1 MNFYNKIP
9 IALIGTV
16 ATIVIAQPT
25 AVFAISAD
33 EVGKI
38 AKSIT
43 VLIDSKNPG
52 SGIII
57 KRNGNTYTVL
67 TARHVFKDAQAK
79 YEIVTPDNKRYLLNY
94 SSVKKLPNI
103 DLAVVE
109 FTSTQTYS
117 VAKIGNSDLATEGKA
132 AYVAGF
138 PKTSAAINTS
148 IYNFTDGRITANASR
163 PLDDGYAL
171 VYSNNTLPGR
181 ADTRAAESSS
191 INQNIQIAKTGFNLG
206 IPINTSLRLLASSQ
220 VDLGV
225 KVPSARVATGLKA
238 DDFYIQGVN
247 RFYEANFQ
255 GAIAAYNQAI
265 QLNPNY
271 AAAYLN
277 RGQARYLSRDTK
289 GALEDLNQALRISP
303 NNVEAL
309 FIRSFA
315 RKQLGDAQGATDDL
329 NQVMRSNPISAT
341 DYTNRGSAR
350 SFSGDHRGAIEDF
363 NQALKLAPNT
373 LLTYIFRGGAYEG
386 LRDYQSAIANYD
398 QALLINPNFV
408 LAYLRRGTARF
419 ELGDKQGAIKDYN
432 EALKI
437 NPNNAPAYFNRGLAR
452 VQLGDKQGAIQ
463 DYTEALKI
471 DPNNANAYKG
481 RGIAR
486 FELGDKQGAIQDYNQ
501 ALKINPND
509 AYAYIFRA
517 NFRNTLGDKQGA
529 IQDYTEALKIDPN
542 NADAYSSRGTA
553 RRDLGDNQG
562 AITDLNE
569 ALRIDPNNDLAYY
582 IRGTARSKLGDKQ
595 GAIQDYN
602 EALRIDPNDL
612 SAYFMRGE
620 ARRDLGDKEGAI
632 QDFQKAADLFQQRGD
647 QKTYQ
652 SLLVIIR
659 QLQNN
664 TPTQPT
670 STTLLSANSS
680 LIPGK
685 SSALPSDGSLYEQH
699 TFVGRAGQSVTIT
712 LESSDFDTFVAL
724 FSGDGKKL
732 AENDDISRSN
742 TNSALT
748 FTLPA
753 SGRYTVVVNAYK
765 KGERGRY
772 NLTIR

>member
-1 MNFYNKIP
+1 MNFSNKFP

-79 YEIVTPDNKRYLLNY
+79 YEIVTPDDKRYLLNY

-109 FTSTQTYS
+109 FTSSQTYS

-138 PKTSAAINTS
+138 PKTSGAINHS

-163 PLDDGYAL
+163 PLEDGYAL
-171 VYSNNTLPGR
+171 VYSNNTLPGMSGGPVLNENGEVVGIHGR

-225 KVPSARVATGLKA
+225 KVPSAPVATGLKA
-238 DDFYIQGVN
+238 DDFYIQGEEKDKKGD
-247 RFYEANFQ
+247 YQ
-255 GAIAAYNQAI
+255 GAVAAYTQAI

-271 AAAYLN
+271 ANAYTN
-277 RGQARYLSRDTK
+277 RAIARYNHQKDYK
-289 GALEDLNQALRISP
+289 GVIEDLNQLLR
-303 NNVEAL
+303 
-309 FIRSFA
+309 
-315 RKQLGDAQGATDDL
+315 
-329 NQVMRSNPISAT
+329 
-341 DYTNRGSAR
+341 
-350 SFSGDHRGAIEDF
+350 
-363 NQALKLAPNT
+363 
-373 LLTYIFRGGAYEG
+373 
-386 LRDYQSAIANYD
+386 
-398 QALLINPNFV
+398 INPNNS
-408 LAYLRRGTARF
+408 LAYFNRAKARSKLGDEQGASEDRKKGLQVNPSNAEEYVNRGTTRF
-419 ELGDKQGAIKDYN
+419 YLGDKQGAIADFDQALRINPNYAEAYGSRGVVRSNLEDNQGALADFNQALRINPNLAGELYLNRGSVRAKLKDNQGAIADLN
-432 EALKI
+432 EALRI
-437 NPNNAPAYFNRGLAR
+437 NPNDAVAYFGRGVAR
-452 VQLGDKQGAIQ
+452 NGLGDKQGAIA
-463 DYTEALKI
+463 D
-471 DPNNANAYKG
+471 
-481 RGIAR
+481 
-486 FELGDKQGAIQDYNQ
+486 FSQ
-501 ALKINPND
+501 AVRINPN
-509 AYAYIFRA
+509 YGSAYI
-517 NFRNTLGDKQGA
+517 
-529 IQDYTEALKIDPN
+529 
-542 NADAYSSRGTA
+542 A
-553 RRDLGDNQG
+553 RGDN
-562 AITDLNE
+562 
-569 ALRIDPNNDLAYY
+569 
-582 IRGTARSKLGDKQ
+582 RSKLGDKQ
-595 GAIQDYN
+595 GAIADYN
-602 EALRIDPNDL
+602 EAVRINPNNDVAYWSRGDVRYDLGDKKGAIADYNEAVRIDPNF
-612 SAYFMRGE
+612 AVVYFSRGQ
-620 ARRDLGDKEGAI
+620 AHRSLGDNQSAI
-632 QDFQKAADLFQQRGD
+632 QDYQKAADLFQQQGD

-652 SLLVIIR
+652 NLLVIIR
-659 QLQNN
+659 QLENN
-664 TPTQPT
+664 TPTRST

-680 LIPGK
+680 LIPGR

-699 TFVGRAGQSVTIT
+699 TFVGRAGQSVTISV
-712 LESSDFDTFVAL
+712 ESRDFDTLVAL
-724 FSGDGKKL
+724 FSPDGKLL

-742 TNSALT
+742 TNSSLT

-753 SGRYTVVVNAYK
+753 SGRYTVVVNANK

-772 NLTIR
+772 NLTVR